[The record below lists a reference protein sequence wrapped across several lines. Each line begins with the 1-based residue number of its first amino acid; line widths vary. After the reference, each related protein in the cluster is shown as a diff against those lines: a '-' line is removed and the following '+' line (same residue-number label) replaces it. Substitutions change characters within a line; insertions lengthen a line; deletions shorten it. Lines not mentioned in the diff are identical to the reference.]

1 MQKSKMNA
9 FPNEAMWRDA
19 IQIIETYWNL
29 FHPYPNTPD
38 PPTPTPKENIQAY
51 PSISKLYYML
61 AHTQN
66 YPNFT

>member
-19 IQIIETYWNL
+19 KNKFLKPVSPIPKHTRAT
-29 FHPYPNTPD
+29 HTH
-38 PPTPTPKENIQAY
+38 PKEKH

-61 AHTQN
+61 PHTQN
-66 YPNFT
+66 YSIQTLH